1 MSVPENEKRR
11 PLGTDGAQE
20 NGHQTASTPSL
31 NPPNIA
37 GIDGPGE
44 GEGLVPATAAAM
56 AFLMEW
62 CENGP
67 WVLTS
72 IVPDGKTTTATF
84 DHKSVDEM
92 RDWIDW
98 RQGKQNIYFTVNVVF
113 GSVKVKP
120 NKGAISAIHAFHVD
134 VDPRVGEDPAKEKE
148 RAARLLREYRPAP
161 TVIIDSG
168 GGMQGFWLLGSKV
181 AVGGSA
187 DLSRLYWRA
196 GNPDERGP
204 LSEGEQAEVVA
215 HDARVFD
222 LGESRNLKIET
233 DLQADHCHSID
244 HIMRLPGT
252 VNLPTK
258 KKRAKGRKPAL
269 ARVVEADWTRRYR
282 LDDFTPAPR
291 NLAPAGAPVAGGGRV
306 VLPSDLPA
314 VLVADLPVSDHTKML
329 IVQGIDPDNPNED
342 RSKVV
347 WRVACQMVR
356 DGCTDSQ
363 IAAVIL
369 DDDNKISWHVLDQP
383 RSRQYAAR
391 QIARA
396 RVEAIDPEL
405 AELNARHVVI
415 ETMGPSG
422 KCRIMERLPTPD
434 GRGYVAF
441 QSFEDFGNRY
451 DHRRKLVGKNRE
463 GKDTEMPLGKWWKN
477 NPNRRQHK
485 TMVFLPGGADVLDGD
500 ALNLWNGFAVRPAP
514 GSWALMQQH
523 IRDVLADG
531 DAASAE
537 YITKWA
543 AYAVQH
549 PGSPA
554 EAALVF
560 RGDLGTGK
568 GAFGKAMMK
577 LFGQHGV
584 RTQGAAV
591 LDSRFN
597 VHLRDC
603 VLLFADEV
611 DWDSRRSSSQIK
623 GMVTEPSLFIEPKGV
638 DATNQPNYL
647 HIIIASNNDWVIP
660 AAPGERRFAA
670 FRVSDRRMGDK
681 AYFNALFA
689 EMDAGGLAAML
700 HDLLAM
706 DLSGWHPRFS
716 IPQTRELSDQKL
728 AGLSG
733 ADAIVRE
740 MLMGGVAP
748 GVEQAAHDAEKV
760 LLVRPLI
767 RWALDNRI
775 VATDP
780 GERRMAEAIKRMG
793 IERRKLTLRGGGQ
806 KWVWPLPPLA
816 EARASWA
823 AKLGLQMA
831 WPDEGEWATFPG

>member
-1 MSVPENEKRR
+1 MSGGENEERPRLGAGGAGERIGDSVPSENS
-11 PLGTDGAQE
+11 PIL
-20 NGHQTASTPSL
+20 P
-31 NPPNIA
+31 
-37 GIDGPGE
+37 GIDGAGDGNCLLSFLRGWSE
-44 GEGLVPATAAAM
+44 GGPWWPTAIPREGGGTETRTFTDLEALAAWVAGLVGVKNLYFSVNDLSPNTREKASKDEVTRVRGLHVDIDPRAID
-56 AFLMEW
+56 
-62 CENGP
+62 GG
-67 WVLTS
+67 VK
-72 IVPDGKTTTATF
+72 GKTPEQLTAHF
-84 DHKSVDEM
+84 
-92 RDWIDW
+92 
-98 RQGKQNIYFTVNVVF
+98 Q
-113 GSVKVKP
+113 
-120 NKGAISAIHAFHVD
+120 A
-134 VDPRVGEDPAKEKE
+134 E
-148 RAARLLREYRPAP
+148 RARIWAMFDDWEVGGRKLPFPRPTA
-161 TVIIDSG
+161 IIDSG
-168 GGMQGFWLLGSKV
+168 GGYQGFWLF
-181 AVGGSA
+181 A
-187 DLSRLYWRA
+187 
-196 GNPDERGP
+196 
-204 LSEGEQAEVVA
+204 EGEEVAPDLAERLNEMISA
-215 HDARVFD
+215 EMGGDKTHDV
-222 LGESRNLKIET
+222 SR
-233 DLQADHCHSID
+233 
-244 HIMRLPGT
+244 IMRLPGT
-252 VNLPTK
+252 VNLANK
-258 KKRAKGRKPAL
+258 KKRESGRGDVPTRLVA
-269 ARVVEADWTRRYR
+269 ADWSRRFR
-282 LDDFTPAPR
+282 ARDFPAP
-291 NLAPAGAPVAGGGRV
+291 AVKVSGADSPVPGGRV
-306 VLPSDLPA
+306 VLPSHLPRLQSLDELGPGVTDRLKA
-314 VLVADLPVSDHTKML
+314 M
-329 IVQGIDPDNPNED
+329 IVQGTDPDDPGKYGS
-342 RSKVV
+342 RSEAAWAVM
-347 WRVACQMVR
+347 CMMVR
-356 DGCTDSQ
+356 AGCTDDQ

-369 DDDNKISWHVLDQP
+369 DPDYKISGHVLDQP
-383 RSRQYAAR
+383 KPREYAAR

-396 RVEAIDPEL
+396 KVEAVDPEL

-415 ETMGPSG
+415 QTMGPSG

-451 DHRRKLVGKNRE
+451 DNRLKVVGKSKD
-463 GKDTEMPLGKWWKN
+463 GKEVMMPLGKWWKQK
-477 NPNRRQHK
+477 PERRQHK
-485 TMVFLPGGADVLDGD
+485 TLVFLPGGADVLDGD

-514 GSWALMQQH
+514 GSWELMRQH
-523 IRDVLADG
+523 IHEVLADG

-577 LFGQHGV
+577 LFGQHGI

-611 DWDSRRSSSQIK
+611 DWDSRRSSSQLK

-681 AYFNALFA
+681 AYFNALFG
-689 EMDAGGLAAML
+689 EMEAGGLAAML

-706 DLSGWHPRFS
+706 DLTGWHPRFS

-748 GVEQAAHDAEKV
+748 GVERAVHDADRV

-780 GERRMAEAIKRMG
+780 GERRMAEALKLMG
-793 IERRKLTLRGGGQ
+793 VERRKLTVRGVGQ
-806 KWVWPLPPLA
+806 KWVWPLPPLG
-816 EARASWA
+816 EARAAWA
-823 AKLGLQMA
+823 AKLGLQVA
-831 WPDEGEWATFPG
+831 WPDDGDWATFPG